1 MRRGPKPAKSK
12 EAKPPVARKRPKDEG
27 ARVRDLEK
35 RLAEALEREAGALTR
50 EAEAQAQQIAT
61 AEILRVIS
69 HSPNDIQPVFET
81 IVRNAVQLCD
91 ALESRA
97 FLFDGRL
104 IHFVAAYHA
113 PVLGDMAGRIAAWRH
128 RYPMPPSRETIS
140 GRVLLDRAVIHVP
153 DIEQDPDFPPGCPR
167 GGALDWLSKHPAC
180 SDAT

>member
-1 MRRGPKPAKSK
+1 MGRGPKSTKGK
-12 EAKPPVARKRPKDEG
+12 AKPAVSRKAPNSEG
-27 ARVRDLEK
+27 SRLRDLEK

-91 ALESRA
+91 AVESRA

-104 IHFVAAYHA
+104 IHFIAEYHT
-113 PVLGDMAGRIAAWRH
+113 PVLGDMAGQLEAWRQ
-128 RYPMPPSRETIS
+128 RFPMPPTRETIS
-140 GRVLLDRAVIHVP
+140 GRAILDRAVIHVP
-153 DIEQDPDFPPGCPR
+153 DI
-167 GGALDWLSKHPAC
+167 
-180 SDAT
+180 